1 MSQTTPNRAAFTI
14 IELLVVI
21 SIIALL
27 IGILL
32 PVLASTR
39 ATAQR
44 VTCSS
49 NLRQFGIVMQAY
61 TNDFDDYFPA
71 VRAMPSPI
79 PPASFFADGTPKPD
93 LPTAL
98 RAYLQRP
105 SVDNPQTVYR
115 CPDDDTVFPIAAT
128 SYSMSTWITGRTEQE
143 ILEGRFARRLELGLE
158 GIPLMGD
165 FDGEKNAAGGSDV
178 LLEDGTTF
186 FNPKRHIERNTL
198 FAAGNVG
205 FELP

>member
-1 MSQTTPNRAAFTI
+1 MPRPIPFAFTL

-21 SIIALL
+21 SIIAIL

-32 PVLASTR
+32 PVLAGTR
-39 ATAQR
+39 AAAQR

-61 TNDFDDYFPA
+61 TDDFDDYFPA
-71 VRAMPSPI
+71 VRAMPRPI
-79 PPASFFADGTPKPD
+79 PPASYFPDGTEKPD

-98 RAYLQRP
+98 RDYLPRP
-105 SVDNPQTVYR
+105 SAENPQTVYR
-115 CPDDDTVFPIAAT
+115 CPDDDTVFPMAAT
-128 SYSMSTWITGRTEQE
+128 SYSMSTWITGRTAEE

-158 GIPLMGD
+158 GVPLMGD
-165 FDGEKNAAGGSDV
+165 FDGAKDTNGSEV
-178 LLEDGTTF
+178 ILEDGSTF
-186 FNPKRHIERNTL
+186 FNPRRHIDRNTL

-205 FELP
+205 FGTAD